1 MDFGFL
7 GPPET
12 DSSDEEMYIGA
23 RPDTEPDPARVES
36 SNAASSRFKY
46 QKLPSTTKLE
56 LFEVGVTSQHCS
68 L

>member
-12 DSSDEEMYIGA
+12 DSSDEEMYTGGSG
-23 RPDTEPDPARVES
+23 RPRTEPDLPRVDS
-36 SNAASSRFKY
+36 IASTSRFKY
-46 QKLPSTTKLE
+46 QKLPSPTRRQ
-56 LFEVGVTSQHCS
+56 LFEVSFVSVE